1 MHVDPLFTNAW
12 VTILQGKKRW
22 MLFPPKTPSK
32 DIGMMNDTD
41 NGLEVSNT
49 LPSIIWFKKYYNKVT
64 SNDWPECYKPIK
76 VLLHAGETVFVPQGW
91 KHVVLN
97 LELTLAVT
105 HNYISEYG
113 ALKLVWDDLKEHEPT
128 LGKL

>member
-49 LPSIIWFKKYYNKVT
+49 LPSIIWFKKYYNEVT
-64 SNDWPECYKPIK
+64 SNDWPECYKPIE
-76 VLLHAGETVFVPQGW
+76 VL
-91 KHVVLN
+91 
-97 LELTLAVT
+97 
-105 HNYISEYG
+105 
-113 ALKLVWDDLKEHEPT
+113 
-128 LGKL
+128 